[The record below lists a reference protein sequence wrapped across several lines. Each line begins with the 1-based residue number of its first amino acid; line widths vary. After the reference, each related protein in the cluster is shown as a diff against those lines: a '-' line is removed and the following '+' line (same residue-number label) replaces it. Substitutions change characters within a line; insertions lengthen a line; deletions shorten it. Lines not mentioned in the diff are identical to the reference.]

1 MWCVCLL
8 AREDF
13 DVLLW
18 SGDYGRTKL
27 GTLNRMLNSL
37 LQEGIDE
44 NVRRQGVRARTLAVL
59 VRQLETVKGVRAL
72 EAEALHGKSTATMAD
87 MLRRTPEGLET
98 PSYKVKAEKGSW
110 EVREYEEFSV
120 CSFEM
125 GESPAQAGFG
135 AFNSL
140 AGYIFGGNQ
149 ESVKMAMTTPVIN
162 HGTSNKMSFVMP
174 SSYWKQNRVAPTPMP
189 DSGVKLEERGGGMI
203 GKGSQVAV
211 MWFGGF
217 ASKDAVAERKA
228 SLKSL
233 LNKDPDWRA
242 VDDAEDP
249 LLLQYNDPFVPPWK
263 RRNEV
268 VLTVTARSPSQPAE
282 QPASVRAERVGVVS
296 QGQTPPAALL
306 ELPKAKL
313 EAVAANRRQWGV
325 GVQVPRAKQE
335 AREVNMRQWGI
346 AEDPARDLS
355 GDMTQK
361 SIEALGDVE
370 FAALE
375 RLMLLDL
382 DGDGMV
388 DVKEFKTAVCKTGIT
403 EDEAREM
410 FRVLD
415 IDANGS
421 ISFAEFVKAVQREV
435 ALKKP
440 IGVSDPK
447 APAMMDFE
455 SRLNEIRL
463 GRTATLTQKLMGKD

>member
-1 MWCVCLL
+1 VWCVCLL

-44 NVRRQGVRARTLAVL
+44 NVRRQGVRTRTLAVL

-228 SLKSL
+228 
-233 LNKDPDWRA
+233 
-242 VDDAEDP
+242 
-249 LLLQYNDPFVPPWK
+249 
-263 RRNEV
+263 
-268 VLTVTARSPSQPAE
+268 
-282 QPASVRAERVGVVS
+282 
-296 QGQTPPAALL
+296 
-306 ELPKAKL
+306 
-313 EAVAANRRQWGV
+313 
-325 GVQVPRAKQE
+325 
-335 AREVNMRQWGI
+335 
-346 AEDPARDLS
+346 
-355 GDMTQK
+355 
-361 SIEALGDVE
+361 
-370 FAALE
+370 
-375 RLMLLDL
+375 
-382 DGDGMV
+382 
-388 DVKEFKTAVCKTGIT
+388 
-403 EDEAREM
+403 
-410 FRVLD
+410 
-415 IDANGS
+415 
-421 ISFAEFVKAVQREV
+421 
-435 ALKKP
+435 
-440 IGVSDPK
+440 
-447 APAMMDFE
+447 
-455 SRLNEIRL
+455 
-463 GRTATLTQKLMGKD
+463 

>member
-8 AREDF
+8 TPEDF
-13 DVLLW
+13 DMLLW
-18 SGDYGRTKL
+18 SGDYARTKL

-37 LQEGIDE
+37 LEDGIDE

-72 EAEALHGKSTATMAD
+72 EAEALQGKSTVTMAD
-87 MLRRTPEGLET
+87 MLKRTPEGLET
-98 PSYKVKAEKGSW
+98 PLYKVKAEKGSW

-125 GESPAQAGFG
+125 GESPAAAGFG

-162 HGTSNKMSFVMP
+162 HGMSNKMSFVMP
-174 SSYWKQNRVAPTPMP
+174 SSYWKQNRAPPTPMP

-203 GKGSQVAV
+203 GKGRQVGV

-228 SLKSL
+228 TLKSL
-233 LNKDPDWRA
+233 LSKDPDWRA

-268 VLTVTARSPSQPAE
+268 VLTVTARSPAQPAA
-282 QPASVRAERVGVVS
+282 QPASAPAERVGVVS
-296 QGQTPPAALL
+296 QGQTPPAAVL

-325 GVQVPRAKQE
+325 GVQMPRAKQE
-335 AREVNMRQWGI
+335 AREVNRRQWGI
-346 AEDPARDLS
+346 AQDSDPPRDL
-355 GDMTQK
+355 

-388 DVKEFKTAVCKTGIT
+388 DVEEFKTAVCKTGIT
-403 EDEAREM
+403 EGEAREM
-410 FRVLD
+410 FRALD
-415 IDANGS
+415 TDASGS

-435 ALKKP
+435 ALKKLNA
-440 IGVSDPK
+440 VSDPK
-447 APAMMDFE
+447 PPAMIDFE